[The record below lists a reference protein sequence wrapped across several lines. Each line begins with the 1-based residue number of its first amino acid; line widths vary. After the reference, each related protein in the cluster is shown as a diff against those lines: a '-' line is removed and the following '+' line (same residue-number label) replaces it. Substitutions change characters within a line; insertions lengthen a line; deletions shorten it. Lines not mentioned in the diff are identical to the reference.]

1 MKNSNKIPKQ
11 LPVQHIPYLCEHIN
25 TFTKNIQSVKSLFP
39 EFFNTT
45 QDSTVDESEIHF
57 EPREELNLLDAQHIP
72 ELHGNFN
79 KETGLWQY

>member
-1 MKNSNKIPKQ
+1 M
-11 LPVQHIPYLCEHIN
+11 
-25 TFTKNIQSVKSLFP
+25 KSLFP